1 MRFEVLVSHAM
12 RPRPAALMEALASS
26 GYARG
31 LDVVCVR
38 HGPITPNAVMVTYGL
53 GGHDRFAVWQDHRRR
68 GDRLIAWDAGYWGR
82 KTEDRCYRVAFDGFH
97 SPQMIMRGENPGPYR
112 WNESGLQI
120 TNRYHPDGD
129 IVLIGNG
136 PKARAIGADGWTAAK
151 SRELRAK
158 FPKRRVLYRPKRNII
173 ERGVI
178 SHGVE
183 ADASIEKVLKDASL
197 VVCRHSN
204 VAVDACRMG
213 IPVVCEDGAGLAIYP
228 SRLEDEAKQP
238 SAETRAEFLHRLAW
252 WQWSESEIERGEPWP
267 WLIGQ
272 MQ

>member
-1 MRFEVLVSHAM
+1 M
-12 RPRPAALMEALASS
+12 
-26 GYARG
+26 
-31 LDVVCVR
+31 
-38 HGPITPNAVMVTYGL
+38 
-53 GGHDRFAVWQDHRRR
+53 
-68 GDRLIAWDAGYWGR
+68 IAWDAGYWGR

-183 ADASIEKVLKDASL
+183 ADTLEKWKTSPVRDQEGQLVLRLKWQVLAE
-197 VVCRHSN
+197 VRKYIAE
-204 VAVDACRMG
+204 VADSADTTRL
-213 IPVVCEDGAGLAIYP
+213 IPFVY
-228 SRLEDEAKQP
+228 
-238 SAETRAEFLHRLAW
+238 
-252 WQWSESEIERGEPWP
+252 
-267 WLIGQ
+267 
-272 MQ
+272 